1 MADLLTEA
9 RAALEEVQWRIDDDD
24 AQAAAA
30 RDDRAAVWAHYIAK
44 GVPKARLAEMSGV
57 SRAAITDALR
67 RRGWS
72 RPSRTT
78 GARRG
83 DEAGA

>member
-9 RAALEEVQWRIDDDD
+9 RAALEEVQWRIDD
-24 AQAAAA
+24 AAVA
-30 RDDRAAVWAHYIAK
+30 RDIRAAIWRRYIAK
-44 GVPKARLAEMSGV
+44 GIPKARLAEMSGV
-57 SRAAITDALR
+57 SAAAITDALR